1 MSAASAMDIVS
12 GRSRKRVRAGTPAKS
27 RARSLSRGQA
37 AAVRLIVRKQL
48 EVKHRD
54 QAITDQPAYNG
65 TVTNMT
71 AIAQGVAED
80 ERIGDKV
87 RCTRVQG
94 KFRIQWDSG
103 GATLQTGRL
112 IIFLHKNCAGNLLT
126 GANILNGAGT
136 ERAPLSL
143 FNVDLPGSYSVLYDS
158 GPRTVDLY
166 HPSAVIQFDKRL
178 LNYTHFQGANATD
191 EAANQVCMLRIVS
204 TSGLQD
210 PTWLGDYRL
219 HYQDA

>member
-1 MSAASAMDIVS
+1 MDVDFS
-12 GRSRKRVRAGTPAKS
+12 RSRKRVRQAGSRS
-27 RARSLSRGQA
+27 RASSLSRGQA
-37 AAVRLIVRKQL
+37 AAVRLIVRKQF

-54 QAITDQPAYNG
+54 QAITDQPDYNG

-71 AIAQGVAED
+71 AITQGVGED
-80 ERIGDKV
+80 QRIGDKV
-87 RCTRVQG
+87 RCTRVNG
-94 KFRIQWDSG
+94 KFRVQWDNG

-112 IIFLHKNCAGNLLT
+112 IVFLHKDCKGTLLT
-126 GANILNGAGT
+126 GANLLNGAGT

-143 FNVDLPGSYSVLYDS
+143 FNIDIPGSYTILYDS
-158 GPRTVDLY
+158 GPVTVDAQ
-166 HPSAVIQFDKRL
+166 HQSATIEFDKKL
-178 LNYTHFQGANATD
+178 LNYTHFQGAAATD
-191 EAANQVCMLRIVS
+191 EGHNQVCMLRLVS